1 MTLLKDLSSR
11 FSNGKGHHTHTPHT
25 ILQSTHLYTKTVR
38 GRYQSTKIMKQFVLL
53 LAIALIASVAAECP
67 NACSGHGNCE
77 AFDQCNCQRGWQAAD
92 CSERQC
98 PMGYAFT
105 TTPQGDLNMDGDR
118 EDNSYKQLSEP
129 GVIAIN
135 TNTITFARSDGS

>member
-1 MTLLKDLSSR
+1 M
-11 FSNGKGHHTHTPHT
+11 
-25 ILQSTHLYTKTVR
+25 
-38 GRYQSTKIMKQFVLL
+38 
-53 LAIALIASVAAECP
+53 
-67 NACSGHGNCE
+67 
-77 AFDQCNCQRGWQAAD
+77 
-92 CSERQC
+92 

-135 TNTITFARSDGS
+135 TNTITFARSGLQKNELKVGDGVRLCNEILL